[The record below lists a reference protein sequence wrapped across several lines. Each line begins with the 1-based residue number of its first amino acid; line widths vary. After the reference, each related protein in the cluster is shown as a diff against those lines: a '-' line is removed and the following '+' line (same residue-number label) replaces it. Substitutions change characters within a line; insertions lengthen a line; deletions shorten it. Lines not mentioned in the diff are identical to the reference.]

1 MIPREHSRLPY
12 KEHGDIAIS
21 IFPFEKPDRIDC
33 IARAVDLSA
42 GGVGIVTASHIEP
55 GFALIREGMG
65 ECRGGVLL
73 WCAKQADTMYRA
85 GILFVPTRPQQNGKG
100 EANFQP
106 PPSVPEQHKLGR
118 VVSVL
123 EERFQRL
130 LESAPD
136 GMTIVN
142 EAHEIMMVNQQCEKM
157 TGYTREE
164 LQGQPIEKLLPDES
178 SLAHIARRNEYI
190 KQPKARPMG
199 EHLNVFCRR
208 KNGTMFPVEI
218 SLIPLETDE
227 GIRVFATIRDI
238 TERKSAENLQRLAAA
253 VFANTTEGIVVTD
266 RDGTIKSVN
275 KAFLQITGYSADEA
289 IGNNPRMLKSG
300 LQDVDFYQWMWQ
312 TLQETGTWK
321 GNFWNRRKNGEVY
334 PQSTT
339 INAIRNERGEITQY
353 CGIFSDVTEQMKLE
367 ATLRMLSSTD
377 GLTGL
382 ANRRTFDDTMQRE
395 WRRAQRGNYPMAVI
409 MADIDHF
416 KKFNDTYGHLEGD
429 ECLKKVATALKN
441 AVRRAGDLA
450 ARYGGEEF
458 VLLMPM
464 TTVNEATQIAED
476 IRTSVESMKIRHEK
490 SRVNDFVTLSLG
502 AAALLPQQG
511 MSAEDLIKE
520 ADKAMYQ
527 AKEMGRNR
535 AIGTGV

>member
-1 MIPREHSRLPY
+1 
-12 KEHGDIAIS
+12 
-21 IFPFEKPDRIDC
+21 
-33 IARAVDLSA
+33 
-42 GGVGIVTASHIEP
+42 
-55 GFALIREGMG
+55 
-65 ECRGGVLL
+65 
-73 WCAKQADTMYRA
+73 
-85 GILFVPTRPQQNGKG
+85 
-100 EANFQP
+100 
-106 PPSVPEQHKLGR
+106 
-118 VVSVL
+118 
-123 EERFQRL
+123 
-130 LESAPD
+130 
-136 GMTIVN
+136 
-142 EAHEIMMVNQQCEKM
+142 
-157 TGYTREE
+157 
-164 LQGQPIEKLLPDES
+164 
-178 SLAHIARRNEYI
+178 
-190 KQPKARPMG
+190 
-199 EHLNVFCRR
+199 
-208 KNGTMFPVEI
+208 
-218 SLIPLETDE
+218 
-227 GIRVFATIRDI
+227 
-238 TERKSAENLQRLAAA
+238 
-253 VFANTTEGIVVTD
+253 
-266 RDGTIKSVN
+266 
-275 KAFLQITGYSADEA
+275 
-289 IGNNPRMLKSG
+289 
-300 LQDVDFYQWMWQ
+300 MWQ

-339 INAIRNERGEITQY
+339 INAIRNDRGEITQY

-409 MADIDHF
+409 IADIDHF
-416 KKFNDTYGHLEGD
+416 KKFNDTYGHLAGD

-464 TTVNEATQIAED
+464 TTVSEATQIAED

-490 SRVNDFVTLSLG
+490 SGVNDFVTLSLG
-502 AAALLPQQG
+502 AAALVPQQG

-535 AIGTGV
+535 AIGARA